1 MFSHGSASS
10 LALDVRH
17 AVRGLL
23 RHPTYLL
30 SSVLTLA
37 FGIGAVVAMFS
48 IVYSVLL
55 KPLPYPDPE
64 GLVRIRH
71 NAVARGTELF
81 AASTMYFTYREEN
94 RSFAQLGLWQQGAQ
108 NLTGTDSPE
117 QLRAVSVTEGTL
129 QALGVQPLRGRWFTA
144 DEHEPG
150 TVDSEPV
157 ILSHRFWQRRFGAGE
172 PLALEFELDS
182 TRVRVVGVMP
192 PEFRFLDMEPQPDVI
207 RALRL
212 DPARLV
218 IGAFSSQALARLK
231 PGVTPAEAAADL
243 ERALPVWLAAWPFAP
258 GSALSREDIEGWRLA
273 PQVIPLKA
281 DLTKSIAATLWMF
294 TSLIGLVLLIA
305 CANAT
310 NLMLLRAAARR
321 QEFSMRTAL
330 GAARQRIARCLL
342 IEGGAIG
349 VSAGVLGLIF
359 AQLGVAGVVAL
370 RPQFVPRLGEVALHP
385 PVLAIAV
392 GATLFSILAV
402 VSIAVLKSTET
413 RKLSITSS
421 RGSTTARDDGL
432 TRDSLV
438 VVQVALVLAL
448 LVSAAL
454 MGRSLQALLAVEP
467 GFSQPETVQT
477 VRTSISPGLI
487 AETDQFV
494 VVQREILER
503 IAAIPGVQAAAIAS
517 AVPMDGRFNAAPLA
531 VDAAVSPLDDAAYSH
546 RLKWVSPGYFAAMGT
561 RLVAGRDISWA
572 DIDNGG
578 RVAVISERLARLL
591 ATDAAGAIGQRI
603 KVTSDTDAWREI
615 VGVAEDVYE
624 DGLYAQPPTA
634 VYWPMRMESFFNR
647 PVSGERDMTYAVRSD
662 RAGTAALIDEIR
674 ASIRSVNSNI
684 PVFTERTLRDFY
696 ADSLARASFTAVMLS
711 IASVLAL
718 SLGIVGIYGVMTHVV
733 SRRIREIGIRAAL
746 GAKPRQLARLF
757 LVHGLKISGVGVAVG
772 LVMTAALGRLMS
784 SLLFGIE
791 PIDAWAYGVAIG
803 VIVVAAVLASY
814 FPARRAAAIDPVE
827 TLRAE

>member
-1 MFSHGSASS
+1 MLWHGSASS
-10 LALDVRH
+10 FALDVRH
-17 AVRGLL
+17 ALRGLL

-55 KPLPYPDPE
+55 KPLPYPEPE

-71 NAVARGTELF
+71 SAVARGTELF
-81 AASTMYFTYREEN
+81 AASTMYFTYRAEN
-94 RSFAQLGLWQQGAQ
+94 RSFSHLGLWQPGTQ
-108 NLTGTDSPE
+108 NLTGSGTPE
-117 QLRAVSVTEGTL
+117 QVRAASVTEGTL
-129 QALGVQPLRGRWFTA
+129 QALGVQPERGRWFTA
-144 DEHEPG
+144 AEHEPG
-150 TVDSEPV
+150 TVDAEPV
-157 ILSHRFWQRRFGAGE
+157 ILSHRFWQRRFGAQE

-182 TRVRVVGVMP
+182 TRVRVVGVMA
-192 PEFRFLDMEPQPDVI
+192 PEFRFPDMEPQPDVI

-218 IGAFSSQALARLK
+218 IGAFTSQALGRLK

-258 GSALSREDIEGWRLA
+258 GSALSREDIEGWRLT

-281 DLTKSIAATLWMF
+281 DLTKSIATTLWLF
-294 TSLIGLVLLIA
+294 AGLIGLVLLIS

-310 NLMLLRAAARR
+310 NLMLLKAAARR
-321 QEFSMRTAL
+321 QEFSIRTAL

-342 IEGGAIG
+342 IEGSAIG
-349 VSAGVLGLIF
+349 VSAGILGLIF
-359 AQLGVAGVVAL
+359 AQLCVAGVVAL
-370 RPQFVPRLGEVALHP
+370 RPQFVPRLGEVSLHP
-385 PVLAIAV
+385 PVLALAV

-402 VSIAVLKSTET
+402 VSIAVFKSTEAS
-413 RKLSITSS
+413 KLSITRS
-421 RGSTTARDDGL
+421 RGSTAARDDSL

-477 VRTSISPGLI
+477 ARASISPKLI
-487 AETDQFV
+487 AETDGFV

-503 IAAIPGVQAAAIAS
+503 IAAIPGVAAAAIAT
-517 AVPMDGRFNAAPLA
+517 AVPMDGRFNAAPLG
-531 VDAAVSPLDDAAYSH
+531 VDSAVSPLDESAYSH
-546 RLKWVSPGYFAAMGT
+546 RLKWVSPGYFTAMGT

-591 ATDAAGAIGQRI
+591 AADAAGAIGQRI
-603 KVTSDTDAWREI
+603 KVPSDQDAWREV

-624 DGLYAQPPTA
+624 DGLYAQPPTT
-634 VYWPMRMESFFNR
+634 VYWPMRMESFFNSS
-647 PVSGERDMTYAVRSD
+647 VFGQRDVTYVVRSD
-662 RAGTAALIDEIR
+662 RAGTASLIDEIR
-674 ASIRSVNSNI
+674 ESVWSVNSNI
-684 PVFTERTLRDFY
+684 PVYAERTLSDFY
-696 ADSLARASFTAVMLS
+696 ADSLARASFTTVMLS

-718 SLGIVGIYGVMTHVV
+718 SLGMVGIYGVMTHVV

-746 GAKPRQLARLF
+746 GAKPRQLTRMF
-757 LVHGLKISGVGVAVG
+757 LVHGLKISGVGIAVG

-784 SLLFGIE
+784 SLLFRIE
-791 PIDAWAYGVAIG
+791 PIDASAYGIAIG
-803 VIVVAAVLASY
+803 VIVAAAVVASY
-814 FPARRAAAIDPVE
+814 LPARRAAAIDPVE